1 MNLIAEAD
9 ERMTRVVNFTDKT
22 NAVELM
28 KIKELADTNLF
39 DPTMILFK
47 KFSGAMSC
55 FLAVV
60 TVIAANPQPAL
71 LNDPVDVSGDFH
83 DFASY
88 YYLADRLDGFDPAT
102 ATGKINWQR
111 AQLSVKHAFDNDLP
125 AITPAKPNEFPENEY
140 ATNPVEPFAI
150 EFVTPKTFRIRLTS
164 GPQFHKNSEEL
175 MLAGPVPHDDSWKY
189 SKVAGGHRYTSAFG
203 SVTILENPWHIEIR
217 DATGKLLTKTDHA
230 DDNKSSFMP
239 VLPFS
244 FVRRAADYSRSMN
257 AAFTLSPGEKIFG
270 CGESFTS
277 LDKRGQKIVL
287 WTDDANGIENQGM
300 YKPIPF
306 FMSNRGYGMFM
317 HTTTP
322 ITCDFGNTSSAI
334 NSLMIGDDE
343 LDLFVFLGSPKEILD
358 EYTKLTGKSP
368 MPPLWSFGLWMSRCT
383 YNAEQQVRDI
393 AAKLRAEKIPC
404 DVLHLDTGWFETDW
418 QCDYEFSTTR
428 FTDPKQM
435 LADLKDEGFR
445 VSCWQLPY
453 FVPKNKLFPELVE
466 QNLVVRDAK
475 GNLPYEDA
483 VLDFSNPKTVAWY
496 QGKLANL
503 LNLGVSA
510 IKVDFGE
517 AAPNNGIWAN
527 GRTGFYE
534 HNLFPLR
541 YNKAV
546 ADITKQT
553 TGDNIIWA
561 RSAWAGSQRYPIHWG
576 GDAESTDQGMASE
589 LRGGLSFGL
598 SGFSFWSHDV
608 GGFTATSVAGMDKDL
623 FARWLAFGMLS
634 SHSRCHGIAPKEP
647 WLYGT
652 NFMDKF
658 RVVDGLKYKL
668 MPYVYAQAKDS
679 SEHGLPMVR
688 ALFVE
693 FPDDPGAWLVDDE
706 YLYGS
711 SILVAPLLHA
721 GENSR
726 QVYLPPGTWI
736 DYQTGK
742 NYSGGWQQIAAGEIP
757 EIILVRDGTVIPH
770 IALAQSTA
778 QMDWSKIEL
787 TVFAKEATTAK
798 GLVYLPGD
806 SEPHE
811 LTLTKAGDTFKLAAD
826 PFAGK
831 VAWQIRIEGK

>member
-1 MNLIAEAD
+1 MRKRDFAISRRTLNWLITASFCAL
-9 ERMTRVVNFTDKT
+9 TTT
-22 NAVELM
+22 A
-28 KIKELADTNLF
+28 A
-39 DPTMILFK
+39 
-47 KFSGAMSC
+47 
-55 FLAVV
+55 LAVS
-60 TVIAANPQPAL
+60 PQLAL

-83 DFASY
+83 ALENF
-88 YYLADRLDGFDPAT
+88 YYLADKVADFNPT
-102 ATGKINWQR
+102 AHTGNIIYQR
-111 AQLSVKHAFDNDLP
+111 SQYYVRHAFDNDL
-125 AITPAKPNEFPENEY
+125 ALIKQAEPNEFPENQY
-140 ATNPVEPFAI
+140 AVNPKLPFSI
-150 EFVTPKTFRIRLTS
+150 EFVSPRTFRLRLTS
-164 GPQFHKNSEEL
+164 GPQFHKQLEEL
-175 MLAGPVPHDDSWKY
+175 MLAGDVPRDDSWKY
-189 SKVAGGHRYTSAFG
+189 EKISGGHRYSSAFG
-203 SVTILENPWHIEIR
+203 SVTILESPFHIEIR
-217 DATGKLLTKTDHA
+217 DASGKLLTKTDHA
-230 DDNKSSFMP
+230 EDNKSSFTP

-244 FVRRAADYSRSMN
+244 FVRRSSDYSRSIN
-257 AAFTLSPGEKIFG
+257 AAFLLAPGEKIFG

-277 LDKRGQKIVL
+277 LDKRGQKVVL

-322 ITCDFGNTSSAI
+322 ITCDFGNTFNGV
-334 NSLMIGDDE
+334 NSLMVGDDE
-343 LDLFVFLGSPKEILD
+343 LDLFVFLGQPKDILD

-383 YNAEQQVRDI
+383 YNAEKQVRDI
-393 AAKLRAEKIPC
+393 AAKLRENKIPC

-418 QCDYEFSTTR
+418 QCDYEFSKTR
-428 FTDPKQM
+428 FNDPKKM

-445 VSCWQLPY
+445 ISCWQLPY
-453 FVPKNKLFPELVE
+453 FVPKNKLFPELV
-466 QNLVVRDAK
+466 QKNLVVRDGK

-483 VLDFSNPKTVAWY
+483 VLDLSNPQAVEWY
-496 QGKLANL
+496 QGKLAGL
-503 LNLGVSA
+503 LKDGVSA

-517 AAPNNGIWAN
+517 AAPNNGIWSN

-553 TGDNIIWA
+553 RGENIIWA

-576 GDAESTDQGMASE
+576 GDAESTDAGMAAE

-608 GGFTATSVAGMDKDL
+608 GGFTATSVQGMDKDL

-647 WLYGT
+647 WLYGEE
-652 NFMDKF
+652 FMNRF
-658 RVVDGLKYKL
+658 RTIDELKYKI

-679 SEHGLPMVR
+679 SEHGLPMLR

-693 FPDDPGAWLVDDE
+693 FPDDPGSWQIDDE

-711 SILVAPLLHA
+711 SLLVAPLFH
-721 GENSR
+721 ENETSR
-726 QVYLPPGTWI
+726 NVYLPPGTWI

-742 NYSGGWQQIAAGEIP
+742 AYNGGWQQIESGKIP
-757 EIILVRDGTVIPH
+757 AVILVRDGAVLPH

-778 QMDWSKIEL
+778 QMDWSKMDL
-787 TVFAKEATTAK
+787 AVFAKNTTTVK
-798 GLVYLPGD
+798 GFICLPR
-806 SEPHE
+806 ENILHE
-811 LTLTKAGDTFKLAAD
+811 ISLTKSGNTFEIAND
-826 PFAGK
+826 PLAGK
-831 VAWQIRIEGK
+831 VKWTIQSVGSAN

>member
-1 MNLIAEAD
+1 MIAL
-9 ERMTRVVNFTDKT
+9 N
-22 NAVELM
+22 
-28 KIKELADTNLF
+28 KIVTISLLCLAAT
-39 DPTMILFK
+39 T
-47 KFSGAMSC
+47 A
-55 FLAVV
+55 
-60 TVIAANPQPAL
+60 IAAAPPL
-71 LNDPVDVSGDFH
+71 LNDPVDVSGDFRALEN
-83 DFASY
+83 F
-88 YYLADRLDGFDPAT
+88 YYLADKVSGFDPASHS
-102 ATGKINWQR
+102 GKIVYQR
-111 AQLSVKHAFDNDLP
+111 AQFSVRHAFDNDL
-125 AITPAKPNEFPENEY
+125 AVVSSAKPNEFPDNQY
-140 ATNPVEPFAI
+140 AANPELPFSI
-150 EFVTPKTFRIRLTS
+150 DFVSPRTIRIRMTS
-164 GPQFHKNSEEL
+164 GPQVHKPQPEL
-175 MLAGPVPHDDSWKY
+175 MLAGDVPKDDSWKY
-189 SKVAGGHRYTSAFG
+189 EKISGGWRYASQFG
-203 SVTILENPWHIEIR
+203 SVTILDNPFHIEIR
-217 DATGKLLTKTDHA
+217 DASGKLLTKTDHA
-230 DDNKSSFMP
+230 DDNKTSFTP

-244 FVRRAADYSRSMN
+244 FVRRTADYSRSYN

-270 CGESFTS
+270 GGESFTG
-277 LDKRGQKIVL
+277 LDKRGQKLVL
-287 WTDDANGIENQGM
+287 WTDDANGVENQGV
-300 YKPIPF
+300 YKPVPF
-306 FMSNRGYGMFM
+306 FMSSRGYGMFI

-322 ITCDFGNTSSAI
+322 ITLDFGHDFSGV
-334 NSLMIGDDE
+334 NSMMVGDDE
-343 LDLFVFLGSPKEILD
+343 LDLFIFLGTPKEILD

-393 AAKLRAEKIPC
+393 AAKLRENKIPC

-428 FTDPKQM
+428 FADPKKM

-466 QNLVVRDAK
+466 NNLVVHDAK

-483 VLDFSNPKTVAWY
+483 VLDFSNPKAVEWY
-496 QGKLANL
+496 QNKLTNL
-503 LNLGVSA
+503 LNEGVSA

-517 AAPNNGIWAN
+517 AAPEDGIYAD

-576 GDAESTDQGMASE
+576 GDAESTDDGMAAE

-608 GGFTATSVAGMDKDL
+608 GGFTATSVEGMDKDL

-647 WLYGT
+647 WLYGQE
-652 NFMDKF
+652 FMDKF
-658 RVVDGLKYKL
+658 RTIDEMKYKL

-693 FPDDPGAWLVDDE
+693 FPDDPGSWNVDDE
-706 YLYGS
+706 YLFGS
-711 SILVAPLLHA
+711 QILVAPLMH
-721 GENSR
+721 ENETGR
-726 QVYLPPGTWI
+726 NVYLPPGTWI
-736 DYQTGK
+736 DYQSGK
-742 NYSGGWQQIAAGEIP
+742 NYSGGWNKIEAGEIP
-757 EIILVRDGTVIPH
+757 EIILVRDGTFLPH

-787 TVFAKEATTAK
+787 RVFAKDATTAK
-798 GLVYLPGD
+798 GLIFLPGETDAHEVTMTKSGD
-806 SEPHE
+806 S
-811 LTLTKAGDTFKLAAD
+811 FKLDTD
-826 PFAGK
+826 PSAGK
-831 VAWQIRIEGK
+831 VAWKISVGEGH

>member
-1 MNLIAEAD
+1 MIAL
-9 ERMTRVVNFTDKT
+9 N
-22 NAVELM
+22 
-28 KIKELADTNLF
+28 KIATISLLCLATA
-39 DPTMILFK
+39 T
-47 KFSGAMSC
+47 A
-55 FLAVV
+55 
-60 TVIAANPQPAL
+60 IAAARPL
-71 LNDPVDVSGDFH
+71 LNDPVDVSGDFRALEN
-83 DFASY
+83 F
-88 YYLADRLDGFDPAT
+88 YYLADKVSEFNPAT
-102 ATGKINWQR
+102 HAGKIVYQR
-111 AQLSVKHAFDNDLP
+111 AQFSVRHAFDNDLAVISP
-125 AITPAKPNEFPENEY
+125 TKPNEFPDNQY
-140 ATNPVEPFAI
+140 AANPELPFSI
-150 EFVTPKTFRIRLTS
+150 DFVSPRALRIRMTS
-164 GPQFHKNSEEL
+164 GPQVHPPLEEL
-175 MLAGPVPHDDSWKY
+175 MLAGEVPHDDSWKY
-189 SKVAGGHRYTSAFG
+189 EKVSSGHRYSSAAG
-203 SVTILENPWHIEIR
+203 SVTILENPFHIELR
-217 DATGKLLTKTDHA
+217 DASGKLLTATDHA
-230 DDNKSSFMP
+230 DDNKSSFSP
-239 VLPFS
+239 VLPFC
-244 FVRRAADYSRSMN
+244 FVRRTADYSRSYN
-257 AAFTLSPGEKIFG
+257 AAFSLVPGEKIFG

-287 WTDDANGIENQGM
+287 WTDDANGIENAGI

-306 FMSNRGYGMFM
+306 FMSSRGYGIFM

-322 ITCDFGNTSSAI
+322 ITCDFGHDFSGV

-343 LDLFVFLGSPKEILD
+343 LDLFVFLGAPKEILD

-368 MPPLWSFGLWMSRCT
+368 IPPLWSFGLWMSRCT

-393 AAKLRAEKIPC
+393 AAKLRTEKIPC

-418 QCDYEFSTTR
+418 QCDYEFSKTR
-428 FTDPKQM
+428 FTDPKKM
-435 LADLKDEGFR
+435 LADLKADGFR

-483 VLDFSNPKTVAWY
+483 VLDFSNPKAVEWY

-503 LNLGVSA
+503 LNEGVSA

-553 TGDNIIWA
+553 TDDNIIWA

-576 GDAESTDQGMASE
+576 GDAESTDDGMAAE

-598 SGFSFWSHDV
+598 SGFTFWSHDV
-608 GGFTATSVAGMDKDL
+608 GGFTATSVDNMDKDL

-647 WLYGT
+647 WLYGAE
-652 NFMDKF
+652 FMDKF
-658 RVVDGLKYKL
+658 RMIDELKYKL

-693 FPDDPGAWLVDDE
+693 FPDDPGAWQIDDE

-711 SILVAPLLHA
+711 QMLVAPIMHK
-721 GENSR
+721 GETSR
-726 QVYLPPGTWI
+726 DIYLPPGTWI

-742 NYSGGWQQIAAGEIP
+742 PYSGGWQKIGAGKIP
-757 EIILVRDGTVIPH
+757 EIILVRDGAVIAH
-770 IALAQSTA
+770 IALVQSTA

-787 TVFAKEATTAK
+787 RVYAKDATTAK
-798 GLVYLPGD
+798 GLIFLPN
-806 SEPHE
+806 ETEAHE
-811 LTLTKAGDTFKLAAD
+811 LTLTKSGDNFKLDAD
-826 PFAGK
+826 PLAGK
-831 VAWQIRIEGK
+831 VAWKISVGEIH